1 MEAQDQLPLLLSA
14 QQLQRQTFQII
25 NVLSLMVL
33 KKYKYIENVYKS
45 NSCGFVLPYYLLVY
59 LLSF

>member
-25 NVLSLMVL
+25 NVLSLMIL

-45 NSCGFVLPYYLLVY
+45 NSCGFVLPY
-59 LLSF
+59 